1 MSDKEYK
8 QLMWKPREQWTPYED
23 AEFRFRSAGSL
34 LKKMEALRDIAKYR
48 PQ

>member
-8 QLMWKPREQWTPYED
+8 ALMWKPRDQWTPYED
-23 AEFRFRSAGSL
+23 AEFRFRSAGNL
-34 LKKMEALRDIAKYR
+34 AEKMKALADIAKYR